1 MPWFGLDIGGTLT
14 KLIYFEPKDFTEL
27 EEEQEKETAKTIRK
41 YLVGNTAYG
50 TSGIRDVH
58 LEMKDQ
64 LIGGR
69 RGSLHFIRFPT
80 SNMEGFIEMCKAKHF
95 NSLVTEICATGGGAY
110 KFEEDFFTVIC
121 KINLMNWGFSNDR
134 IYLFTI
140 VHAFKILHRKC
151 FLFLES

>member
-1 MPWFGLDIGGTLT
+1 MIKIQITGHQILVVVFIFEGMPWFGLDIGGTLT
-14 KLIYFEPKDFTEL
+14 KLIYFEPKDYTNL

-41 YLVGNTAYG
+41 YLVGNIAYG

-110 KFEEDFFTVIC
+110 KFEDDFKKVKKYPFIISLIYSC
-121 KINLMNWGFSNDR
+121 NMN
-134 IYLFTI
+134 
-140 VHAFKILHRKC
+140 
-151 FLFLES
+151 

>member
-58 LEMKDQ
+58 LVMKDQ

-80 SNMEGFIEMCKAKHF
+80 SSMEGFIDLCKAKHF
-95 NSLVTEICATGGGAY
+95 NTLVTEICATGGGAY
-110 KFEEDFFTVIC
+110 KFEEDFIKVT
-121 KINLMNWGFSNDR
+121 
-134 IYLFTI
+134 
-140 VHAFKILHRKC
+140 
-151 FLFLES
+151 